1 MRTPLTTHFSALLL
15 MLSLVVPPTGV
26 AQEAGTQP
34 GVAPLV
40 WPECKPDQVQVLL
53 FGTFHFSQSRQID
66 VLTSERQEQ
75 LGEILA
81 LLERWGPRRVAVEFP
96 FARQPELDSAYQAYQ
111 PDEDIAS
118 QSSNEITQ
126 LGFRLGKRLD
136 HEQVYAVDV
145 PMNLWHDSIGVFDAK
160 WPEARED
167 LRRLWSEGFT
177 RFSESDLDPSTVSLA
192 GVLRHLNHD
201 TPPANWEMYGGFMP
215 LVKDDVYVGALKL
228 RPWYDR
234 NLRILQ
240 NLFRV
245 MDPSDDRALL
255 IIGTGHLRVLKQM
268 MEMTPQICPV
278 SALPL
283 LADIP

>member
-1 MRTPLTTHFSALLL
+1 MRATLAIYMSALLGI
-15 MLSLVVPPTGV
+15 LSLVAPPDAS
-26 AQEAGTQP
+26 AQEAGSPP

-40 WPECKPDQVQVLL
+40 WPECKPDQIQVLV

-66 VLTSERQEQ
+66 VLTSGRQEQ

-81 LLERWGPRRVAVEFP
+81 RLERWAPRRIAVEFP
-96 FARQPELDSAYQAYQ
+96 FARQPELDSAYHAYR
-111 PDEDIAS
+111 PDEDAAA

-126 LGFRLGKRLD
+126 LGLRLGKRLD

-145 PMNLWHDSIGVFDAK
+145 PMNLWHDSIGVFDET
-160 WPEARED
+160 WPEARVD
-167 LRRLWSEGFT
+167 LRRRWSEGFT
-177 RFSESDLDPSTVSLA
+177 GFSESDPDPSTVSLA
-192 GVLRHLNHD
+192 AVLRYLNHD
-201 TPPANWEMYGGFMP
+201 TPPANWEMYGGFLP
-215 LVKDDVYVGALKL
+215 LVKDEFYVGALKL

-245 MDPSDDRALL
+245 MDPSDDRVLL